1 MKSSMKRI
9 VLSFKRLSQKPHF
22 KYFKLIQSWF
32 KFERHTSY
40 STHSAYIFT
49 HTALDAN
56 PIVWGHLDEVEK
68 VLGLESCCSNPV
80 VGFFWTLICSTGQN
94 PSLTYLIIDSYID
107 FSTFLLLLCCRCA
120 FARRVK
126 LGGRGITR
134 KERKKAEHYGV
145 FPFSGDDDD
154 VDCCAGFV
162 SAQEVRASE
171 RASESSEA
179 ENERDLF
186 FCVRGTTEGS
196 RRTHT
201 LPIRILMRLLLTK
214 KMAGSLLT
222 YCTWLVITEVWDLK
236 RGHHT

>member
-1 MKSSMKRI
+1 M
-9 VLSFKRLSQKPHF
+9 
-22 KYFKLIQSWF
+22 
-32 KFERHTSY
+32 
-40 STHSAYIFT
+40 
-49 HTALDAN
+49 
-56 PIVWGHLDEVEK
+56 
-68 VLGLESCCSNPV
+68 
-80 VGFFWTLICSTGQN
+80 
-94 PSLTYLIIDSYID
+94 
-107 FSTFLLLLCCRCA
+107 

-186 FCVRGTTEGS
+186 F
-196 RRTHT
+196 
-201 LPIRILMRLLLTK
+201 L
-214 KMAGSLLT
+214 
-222 YCTWLVITEVWDLK
+222 
-236 RGHHT
+236 

>member
-1 MKSSMKRI
+1 
-9 VLSFKRLSQKPHF
+9 
-22 KYFKLIQSWF
+22 
-32 KFERHTSY
+32 
-40 STHSAYIFT
+40 
-49 HTALDAN
+49 
-56 PIVWGHLDEVEK
+56 
-68 VLGLESCCSNPV
+68 
-80 VGFFWTLICSTGQN
+80 LICSTGQN

-171 RASESSEA
+171 RV
-179 ENERDLF
+179 ERG
-186 FCVRGTTEGS
+186 RE
-196 RRTHT
+196 
-201 LPIRILMRLLLTK
+201 
-214 KMAGSLLT
+214 
-222 YCTWLVITEVWDLK
+222 
-236 RGHHT
+236 

>member
-1 MKSSMKRI
+1 MEIWKT
-9 VLSFKRLSQKPHF
+9 SQKPLF
-22 KYFKLIQSWF
+22 KYFKLIQIWF

-40 STHSAYIFT
+40 STHGAYIFT
-49 HTALDAN
+49 QTALDAN
-56 PIVWGHLDEVEK
+56 PIIWGHLDEVEK
-68 VLGLESCCSNPV
+68 ILGLESCCSNPV
-80 VGFFWTLICSTGQN
+80 VGFFFEPLICRTGQN

-186 FCVRGTTEGS
+186 FFVRGTTEGS
-196 RRTHT
+196 RRTHR

-214 KMAGSLLT
+214 KMAGSWRT
-222 YCTWLVITEVWDLK
+222 YCTWLVLTQVWDLT

>member
-145 FPFSGDDDD
+145 SPFSGDDDD

-162 SAQEVRASE
+162 SAQDVRASE
-171 RASESSEA
+171 RASRA
-179 ENERDLF
+179 RP
-186 FCVRGTTEGS
+186 R
-196 RRTHT
+196 
-201 LPIRILMRLLLTK
+201 MR
-214 KMAGSLLT
+214 
-222 YCTWLVITEVWDLK
+222 
-236 RGHHT
+236 